1 MKTYILDTNII
12 LDSPDNLIRLYD
24 NGNNTIVIPEIVIDE
39 LDSKKSGFEDI
50 NYNARQFARLLEDS
64 VIIDNTV
71 TNGLTI
77 ITTIIESIP
86 LTLRIISKPHYICD
100 STAVALNILN
110 DRKILEL
117 ASDYIHTFST
127 GTLISLDIM
136 FRTRALS
143 LGLPAISLTG
153 KSVDLAYNFHKQL
166 TIESAGTY
174 EGAPILSIDP
184 DYEPDNFS
192 YTLRDATSGQEYLCY
207 VANQHLYYIDD
218 ADLGRQT
225 IKPLNREQKFF
236 VNSMITGLSDIIV
249 IDAKAGSG
257 KTLLAL
263 STAMRLVAKKKY
275 GGITYVRNSI
285 ESTAKGEDIGYLP
298 GLEEKFKIYNHPLYD
313 SLRFISRTELTKS
326 NSNKT
331 KAQSAPVTEEAIT
344 AKVEELVAKHNI
356 QTMWV
361 GEMRGRTIS
370 NSIVIVDEIQNCSAS
385 TGQLV
390 LSRLDKDCMAVCIG
404 SNRQIDNMYTNKY
417 INALSCLLKATKTEH
432 PIRMFAGELNKV
444 LRGPITEFAE
454 EVFSKQ

>member
-24 NGNNTIVIPEIVIDE
+24 SGNNTIVIPEIVIDE
-39 LDSKKSGFEDI
+39 LDAKKSGFEDI

-64 VIIDNTV
+64 VIIANTV
-71 TNGLTI
+71 VGPLHI
-77 ITTIIESIP
+77 ITTVIESIP
-86 LTLRIISKPHYICD
+86 LTLHIISKAQYECD
-100 STAVALNILN
+100 TTAVALNILN

-117 ASDYIHTFST
+117 ASTYIHSHDGQ
-127 GTLISLDIM
+127 GTLVSLDIM

-153 KSVDLAYNFHKQL
+153 KNVDLAYNFHKQL
-166 TIESAGTY
+166 SLPDA
-174 EGAPILSIDP
+174 ASCNSQPILSIDP
-184 DYEPDNFS
+184 SYEPDNFS
-192 YTLRDATSGQEYLCY
+192 YTIKDSDSGQEFLAY
-207 VANQHLYYIDD
+207 VANGHLYFIDD

-225 IKPLNREQKFF
+225 IKPLNKEQKFF
-236 VNSMITGLSDIIV
+236 VNAMISGYSDVIV

-263 STAMRLVAKKKY
+263 STAMRLVAKKKF
-275 GGITYVRNSI
+275 GGITYIRNSI

-313 SLRFISRTELTKS
+313 SLRFIARAELTKS

-331 KAQSAPVTEEAIT
+331 KAQSIQITEEAIT

-390 LSRLDKDCMAVCIG
+390 LSRLDKDCMAICIG

-432 PIRMFAGELNKV
+432 PIRLFAGELNKV

-454 EVFSKQ
+454 SVFTK